1 MGVGEGDN
9 AGSGA
14 WSIRHVSSQKRE
26 AAERLRKERGVDL
39 MPPISRN
46 LQLFSCGQVAFFL
59 VFFNLA
65 LPSRPTSV
73 VMGKHW
79 QQKQQ
84 QQQGTGIV
92 FSKSEDTCTACK
104 EMSCK
109 SRKAVTFY

>member
-46 LQLFSCGQVAFFL
+46 LQLFSCGQVAIFFY
-59 VFFNLA
+59 FFFFKPCPPFPA
-65 LPSRPTSV
+65 DV
-73 VMGKHW
+73 CGD
-79 QQKQQ
+79 
-84 QQQGTGIV
+84 G
-92 FSKSEDTCTACK
+92 
-104 EMSCK
+104 
-109 SRKAVTFY
+109 